1 MNIFVLD
8 TDPTVAAHMHCDK
21 HVPKM
26 VVEAAQMMASAL
38 RRHGAT
44 DEQSCQSPKRASPT
58 RAATLTTHAQCGL
71 VTVVLTFGGW
81 RHMPKHCTVPTN

>member
-8 TDPTVAAHMHCDK
+8 TDPVLAAQMHCDK

-38 RRHGAT
+38 GVCKEIWQNPCLRRT
-44 DEQSCQSPKRASPT
+44 DTLHEQIRRT
-58 RAATLTTHAQCGL
+58 GL
-71 VTVVLTFGGW
+71 D
-81 RHMPKHCTVPTN
+81 C